1 MTMRDRVRSY
11 PESAIDSDFY
21 SFFLIKKTFI
31 ILCIKVI
38 NKNRISFLMN
48 YFKYGRWQSSKFLEI
63 SIFL

>member
-21 SFFLIKKTFI
+21 SFFLIKTFI

-38 NKNRISFLMN
+38 KNNRIEFLMN
-48 YFKYGRWQSSKFLEI
+48 HFQYGRWQLSKFLEI